1 MDDEEDIERDD
12 DDDLGDEA
20 RGDIEAAL
28 DYIGAP
34 KRGRGR
40 PPKAS
45 VAKQELLRP
54 QTVSFIAAAL
64 NKDRRTVER
73 KLAGVTPAVD
83 DGKVVLYDFA
93 EACRAIFRTE
103 GALSAAAIAELRP
116 EHLPPNTQAAFWNA
130 QKARIAVYQEAGLLW
145 RENDVLAGFDA
156 LIKTFRDGVLAL
168 PERLRAAERAGFTS
182 DDVARVLLESVEEQA
197 AKALRELKGQ
207 DFSAELALV
216 EELMEAGDGPGD
228 DEWDDV

>member
-1 MDDEEDIERDD
+1 MNDDNDIERDH
-12 DDDLGDEA
+12 DDDLDEESQ
-20 RGDIEAAL
+20 GDIEAAL

-73 KLAGVTPAVD
+73 KLAGLEPAVD

-93 EACRAIFRTE
+93 QACQSIFRGE
-103 GALSAAAIAELRP
+103 SALSAAALADLRP
-116 EHLPPNTQAAFWNA
+116 DQLPPATQAAFWNA
-130 QKARIAVYQEAGLLW
+130 QKSRIAVYQEAGLLW
-145 RENDVLAGFDA
+145 RENSVLAAFDA
-156 LIKTFRDGVLAL
+156 VIKTFRDGVLAL
-168 PERLRAAERAGFTS
+168 PERLKAAERAGLTS
-182 DDVARVLLESVEEQA
+182 DDVARVLLEAVEDQA

-216 EELMEAGDGPGD
+216 EELMEAGDGP
-228 DEWDDV
+228 DEWDDD